1 MFRIII
7 DKAVLDDI
15 LRRNT
20 LKTLC
25 FKICRSCSNKFRMGM
40 SAVEAGLQRGT
51 LVSLPVLVA
60 VATMAAVFKSVQ
72 NRQPEIGNRKFLG
85 SCSRTRTTSSEPA
98 QSTNRRAE

>member
-51 LVSLPVLVA
+51 LIKQHAESFGNQK
-60 VATMAAVFKSVQ
+60 FK
-72 NRQPEIGNRKFLG
+72 I
-85 SCSRTRTTSSEPA
+85 
-98 QSTNRRAE
+98 